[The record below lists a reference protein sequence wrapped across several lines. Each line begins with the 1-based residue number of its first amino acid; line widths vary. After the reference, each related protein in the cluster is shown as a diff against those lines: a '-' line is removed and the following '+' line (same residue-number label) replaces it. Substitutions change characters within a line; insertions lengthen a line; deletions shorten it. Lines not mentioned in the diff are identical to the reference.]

1 MRNVPRGK
9 TQYEKLPTVFLNWD
23 EMSQKLRGDR
33 FSGYVQVNNDKK
45 DGYILFKEGRI
56 TGSLYVEDGVEPIT
70 SQEALTKTTMA
81 IQERV
86 GNLSIYQCSLKVCD
100 VIAWYIQG
108 NKLYSPMES
117 YFLNW
122 EKFLDVMKDKSVTG
136 FIRVSSEDYVNF
148 INLENGN
155 LSGHFISGNDDFVEK
170 SEDLAKKL
178 TEKGTIIEVYSK
190 SETASSPVV
199 KLEESKPI
207 ESKPISKPVEKP
219 VEKRPPS
226 ILDDDS
232 GETIVERPPEKPIST
247 SPPERQKVVPLTPPP
262 EPRKSEKPI
271 ISPDEIPDPF
281 ADKPKA
287 AVEEIKPVIEEK
299 PFEKP
304 PIEKRPTGSQT
315 MVAKPSGK
323 IAFLI
328 DGIRKVA
335 QSNIGDDI
343 LPWLDGQISRVQ
355 SVNPNLTKRD
365 LMLLVDEI
373 ERYIRQVR
381 QNPAKATKL
390 STQLRHIIESFASD
404 M

>member
-1 MRNVPRGK
+1 M
-9 TQYEKLPTVFLNWD
+9 
-23 EMSQKLRGDR
+23 
-33 FSGYVQVNNDKK
+33 
-45 DGYILFKEGRI
+45 
-56 TGSLYVEDGVEPIT
+56 
-70 SQEALTKTTMA
+70 
-81 IQERV
+81 
-86 GNLSIYQCSLKVCD
+86 
-100 VIAWYIQG
+100 
-108 NKLYSPMES
+108 
-117 YFLNW
+117 
-122 EKFLDVMKDKSVTG
+122 
-136 FIRVSSEDYVNF
+136 
-148 INLENGN
+148 
-155 LSGHFISGNDDFVEK
+155 
-170 SEDLAKKL
+170 
-178 TEKGTIIEVYSK
+178 
-190 SETASSPVV
+190 
-199 KLEESKPI
+199 
-207 ESKPISKPVEKP
+207 
-219 VEKRPPS
+219 
-226 ILDDDS
+226 
-232 GETIVERPPEKPIST
+232 
-247 SPPERQKVVPLTPPP
+247 VPLTPPP